1 MTQPPNPNQPYQQ
14 PAPGTPPPPP
24 AQGQYVPPPPAA
36 PQQPYAQPQQPY
48 GQPQQPYG
56 QPQYGY
62 ALPESQAAKNA
73 MIWGIVG
80 LVGIFFGCG
89 VLGLL
94 GIPGITM
101 GNKAKKEIAA
111 SGGRLGG
118 ESNANLGVIFGW
130 IGTAVGGLSLLFWI
144 AYVLFFAALFSSVP
158 TTY

>member
-1 MTQPPNPNQPYQQ
+1 
-14 PAPGTPPPPP
+14 
-24 AQGQYVPPPPAA
+24 
-36 PQQPYAQPQQPY
+36 
-48 GQPQQPYG
+48 
-56 QPQYGY
+56 
-62 ALPESQAAKNA
+62 

-101 GNKAKKEIAA
+101 GNKAKREIAA

-130 IGTAVGGLSLLFWI
+130 IGTAIGGLALLFWI
-144 AYVLFFAALFSSVP
+144 AYLIFFAALFSSVP
-158 TTY
+158 VTTY